1 MSRKKSMHA
10 KTSFTPPA
18 VEEIRAEDLSGSPE
32 PEQVLFSRS
41 RTSAIVIM
49 VLAAAMIVGHY
60 LTRIGWML
68 LVLSAFMLAFG
79 KNRKQFAFY
88 EGFFVIYAL
97 DDSGTC
103 RKVPFQAVKTW
114 QLKHPFAGPT
124 KLILNLNG
132 GGRLETDS
140 YQFYRLRQTLRK
152 AMPDREIRS
161 SATGF

>member
-10 KTSFTPPA
+10 KTSFTTPA

-79 KNRKQFAFY
+79 KNLKQFAFY
-88 EGFFVIYAL
+88 DGFFVIYAL
-97 DDSGTC
+97 DDSGTA
-103 RKVPFQAVKTW
+103 RKIPFGSVKTW

-140 YQFYRLRQTLRK
+140 YQFYRLRQALRK
-152 AMPDREIRS
+152 AMPDREVRS
-161 SATGF
+161 STGF